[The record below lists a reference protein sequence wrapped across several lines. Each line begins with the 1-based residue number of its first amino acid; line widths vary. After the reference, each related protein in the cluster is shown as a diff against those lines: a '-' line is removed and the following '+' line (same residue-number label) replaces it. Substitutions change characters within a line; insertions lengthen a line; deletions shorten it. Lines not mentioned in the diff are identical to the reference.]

1 MSASIKVIYL
11 YILHVFSSAT
21 SFFVEFWWMFFTPAN
36 NLLLCI
42 IFGLRSQSKLLQIK
56 ATQGLDFKNSV
67 RATYNLHENVRMLE
81 STFITRFKHMENK
94 TQKNIYF
101 MNHQ

>member
-1 MSASIKVIYL
+1 MSASIKAIYL

-56 ATQGLDFKNSV
+56 ATQGLDLSEP
-67 RATYNLHENVRMLE
+67 L
-81 STFITRFKHMENK
+81 ITCMKMSGCWK
-94 TQKNIYF
+94 VLS
-101 MNHQ
+101 